1 MRNTILSIMFIGGIF
16 GGASIPEQAAEKM
29 EAEAYAEAVVL
40 YDSSLTMADYED
52 ERRAINFNRGQA
64 LYLRDSIHLAQAAYS
79 KCTNLSPKERGLL
92 LERQFGSWA
101 WTNIGMGRVKLG
113 EDKQKQGSSPMAINP
128 GGGNM
133 ANMGQPQG
141 QEDTK
146 QIFEE
151 ALKAFKEA
159 LKLDPEN
166 ETARFDY
173 ELLKKRMME
182 MEKQKNEQENENKDE
197 NQDQNEEKDDQD
209 KSDQD
214 DQQKKDDEQGDSDE
228 KKQPKPDNT
237 EKKGQSP
244 NQQNQDG
251 EPQEMEMTQ
260 EQAAQLLEAMNEKE
274 KQFIQQLEKAA
285 PKKGRKRRNDGPD
298 W

>member
-1 MRNTILSIMFIGGIF
+1 MRNTILSILFIGGWF
-16 GGASIPEQAAEKM
+16 GGASVPEQAAEKM
-29 EAEAYAEAVVL
+29 EAEEYTEAIVL
-40 YDSSLTMADYED
+40 YDSTLTLSDYEG
-52 ERRAINFNRGQA
+52 EQRAIHFNRGQA
-64 LYLRDSIHLAQAAYS
+64 YYLRDSIHLAQAAYS
-79 KCTNLSPKERGLL
+79 KCTNLSPREKGLL
-92 LERQFGSWA
+92 LERQVGSWA
-101 WTNIGMGRVKLG
+101 WTNIGMARVKLG
-113 EDKQKQGSSPMAINP
+113 EEQQEQGSSPMAIN
-128 GGGNM
+128 GANM
-133 ANMGQPQG
+133 PNMGQAQP
-141 QEDTK
+141 QEDPK
-146 QIFEE
+146 QKFEE

-197 NQDQNEEKDDQD
+197 NQDQNDEKDDQD

-214 DQQKKDDEQGDSDE
+214 DQQKKDDQEGESDE

-244 NQQNQDG
+244 NQKDTQG
-251 EPQEMEMTQ
+251 EPQEQEMTQ
-260 EQAAQLLEAMNEKE
+260 EQAAQLLEAMSEKE
-274 KQFIQQLEKAA
+274 KQFIQQLEKQS
-285 PKKGRKRRNDGPD
+285 PKKGRKRRSDGPD